1 MKKFPGLIV
10 ICMFTFALLA
20 GCSSGAQTT
29 TSPTTASSP
38 QSTPDN
44 TQTDKPPA
52 ALSGTIS
59 TNGST
64 SVDKVISALIEA
76 FNAEYPNVHITY
88 DAPGSS
94 AGITAA
100 AEGVADIGLSSRALK
115 DTETGLDA
123 HIFALD
129 GIAIIV
135 NNGNAVADLTKEQI
149 AGLFTG
155 EITNWSEVGG
165 ADGPVALIGREPGSG
180 TRDGFEDIV
189 GVKEKCLY
197 DQEQT
202 STGAVISAV
211 AANPNAIG
219 YASLSA
225 VNNTVKTVTV
235 NGVACTEV
243 TVLDGSYAV
252 QRPFVM
258 VTITG
263 KELRAE
269 VKAFIEFC
277 MSPDSAE
284 IIANAGAVQPR

>member
-1 MKKFPGLIV
+1 MKKTLSLIV
-10 ICMFTFALLA
+10 VCVLALALLA
-20 GCSSGAQTT
+20 GCGNGAQTDE
-29 TSPTTASSP
+29 SS
-38 QSTPDN
+38 T
-44 TQTDKPPA
+44 
-52 ALSGTIS
+52 ALSGTVS
-59 TNGST
+59 TSGST
-64 SVDKVISALIEA
+64 SVDSVLNALIEA
-76 FNAEYPNVHITY
+76 FNAENPNVIINY
-88 DAPGSS
+88 EALGSS

-115 DTETGLDA
+115 DTETGLDS

-135 NNGNAVADLTKEQI
+135 NNSSAVSNLTKEQI
-149 AGLFTG
+149 AGLYTG

-165 ADGPVALIGREPGSG
+165 ADGPVAVIGREPGSG
-180 TRDGFEDIV
+180 TRDGFEDII
-189 GVKEKCLY
+189 GVKENCLY

-225 VNNTVKTVTV
+225 VNDTVKAVTV
-235 NGVACTEV
+235 NSVSCSEATI
-243 TVLDGSYAV
+243 LDGSYAV

-277 MSPDSAE
+277 MSADVAE
-284 IIANAGAVQPR
+284 IIANAGAVQPTS